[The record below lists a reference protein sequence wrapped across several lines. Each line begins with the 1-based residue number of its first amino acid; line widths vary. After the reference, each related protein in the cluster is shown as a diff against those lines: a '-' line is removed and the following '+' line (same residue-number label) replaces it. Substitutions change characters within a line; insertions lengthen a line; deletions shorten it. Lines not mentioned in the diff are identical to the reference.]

1 MKTKASQ
8 RGATLV
14 VALIFL
20 VLMSLFAISAFNSSG
35 SNLRIVGNSQAFQ
48 ESLSAAQ
55 LAVEATI
62 STPEFHKNPY
72 GVAESPIPVDMNG
85 DGTPEY
91 TASISGGEGKLA
103 PNCYRAKP
111 ILPSELPAAP
121 KNAATVD
128 VWAPCRAPARSGGT
142 FIDSEVAT
150 TGTDPESCASSE
162 WNVRAEVKDAATRAQ
177 VSVNQGVA
185 VIVFGNEVSSY
196 CNE

>member
-1 MKTKASQ
+1 MKTNATQ

-35 SNLRIVGNSQAFQ
+35 NNLRVVGNSQAVQ

-62 STPEFHKNPY
+62 STPEFHKNPN
-72 GVAESPIPVDMNG
+72 GVAASPIPVDMNG

-91 TASISGGEGKLA
+91 TASITPA

-121 KNAATVD
+121 KNSVTSD

-150 TGTDPESCASSE
+150 VGVDPESCANSE
-162 WNVRAEVKDAATRAQ
+162 WNIRAEVKDAATQAQ

-196 CNE
+196 CTK

>member
-1 MKTKASQ
+1 MKTNASQ

-20 VLMSLFAISAFNSSG
+20 VLMSLFAISAFNSSS
-35 SNLRIVGNSQAFQ
+35 SNLRIVGNSQATQ

-55 LAVEATI
+55 MAVESTI
-62 STPEFHKNPY
+62 STPEFHKNPL
-72 GVAESPIPVDMNG
+72 GVAAVPINVDMNG

-91 TASISGGEGKLA
+91 TASIKPA

-121 KNAATVD
+121 KNAATAD
-128 VWAPCRAPARSGGT
+128 IWAPCRPPVRSGGT
-142 FIDSEVAT
+142 FIDSEAPVT
-150 TGTDPESCASSE
+150 STDPESCANSE
-162 WNVRAEVKDAATRAQ
+162 WNVRAEVTDAATQTQ

-185 VIVFGNEVSSY
+185 VIVFGNEVSTY
-196 CNE
+196 CTK